1 MAAHCSIEVWRYQVT
16 QVQNINEYYRHLV
29 VDRIK
34 TMRFTTTLEDKY
46 INKITD
52 VALRELNESQ
62 PVSPHLQS
70 RDLSSGEISVLK
82 EQVKHAVNNAIKF
95 VDTHTLN

>member
-1 MAAHCSIEVWRYQVT
+1 MT
-16 QVQNINEYYRHLV
+16 QVHNINDYYRHLV

-46 INKITD
+46 INKIAD

-62 PVSPHLQS
+62 PSSPHLQS
-70 RDLSSGEISVLK
+70 RELSSGEISILK
-82 EQVKHAVNNAIKF
+82 EQVKHAVNNAIKLI
-95 VDTHTLN
+95 DSHTLN